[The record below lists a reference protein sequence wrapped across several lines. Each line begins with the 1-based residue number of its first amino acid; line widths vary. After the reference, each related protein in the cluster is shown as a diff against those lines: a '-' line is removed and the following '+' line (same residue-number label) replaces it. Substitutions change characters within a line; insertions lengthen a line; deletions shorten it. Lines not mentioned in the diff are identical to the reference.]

1 MSAERRLAV
10 LQWLL
15 LGAALF
21 VLNASVTFQNI
32 WPTPFVTTRH
42 ELSIELAVV
51 LLALVAW
58 AEIAQRLRPAATARR
73 RTVPRGVTIAL
84 TVLLFAMALGRY
96 AEVTAPALY
105 GRSVDIYWDAQH
117 VPHLAAMFAAAAPA
131 WLVAAIVGGALALF
145 AALAALLYWGV
156 RRVTRALDVAP
167 QRRALGAVAL
177 ALVCAFFGGRL
188 LELPSQ
194 YWFSLPVSATY
205 AQQARFV
212 FAALADAKREL
223 PITPLPSSDLG
234 NVAGA
239 DVLLLFLESYGATS
253 YDEPSIASVVAPAR
267 ADLERAAHE
276 TGRELVSAF
285 VTSPTFGGQSWLA
298 HSTLMSGFEVTDP
311 GSYALLLTQRR
322 ETLAKAFEAK
332 GYRSVAVM
340 PGLKYPWP
348 EGGFYGFDAIHGEQ
362 ALDYHGPEF
371 GWWRIPDQYAL
382 ARLDALELGPGPRAP
397 RFVFFPTT
405 NTHIPFRP
413 RPPYQSDWTRVLG
426 PEPFDAA
433 DVRASLA
440 DNPEW
445 TDFTEL
451 REPYARSL
459 VYTFK
464 YLAGYLRARPD
475 ADLVIVML
483 GDHQPAASVTGVG
496 ARWDV
501 PVHVITSR
509 RAVTASLRGAGFVD
523 GVALGSAAP
532 LGRMPRLTAALLRA
546 FDSGAAGAPASVPSS
561 TYGGDRAAP
570 GR

>member
-1 MSAERRLAV
+1 MSAARRPAL

-21 VLNASVTFQNI
+21 ILNAAVTFQNI
-32 WPTPFVTTRH
+32 WPTPLITTRN

-51 LLALVAW
+51 LLTLVAW
-58 AEIAQRLRPAATARR
+58 AEIAQRLPGNAARAP
-73 RTVPRGVTIAL
+73 TVPRPVVIGLAAL
-84 TVLLFAMALGRY
+84 FFMLALGRY

-117 VPHLAAMFAAAAPA
+117 VPHLAAMFAAAAPW
-131 WLVAAIVGGALALF
+131 WLVASIVAAALALF
-145 AALAALLYWGV
+145 AALAAVLYWGV

-167 QRRALGAVAL
+167 QRRAVGAIAL
-177 ALVCAFFGGRL
+177 ALVGAYSAGRVF
-188 LELPSQ
+188 ELPSKI
-194 YWFSLPVSATY
+194 WFSLPVAATY
-205 AQQARFV
+205 AQQAGFV
-212 FAALADAKREL
+212 FEALAAAKREL
-223 PITPLPSSDLG
+223 PITPLAPSNLS

-239 DVLLLFLESYGATS
+239 DVLLLFLESYGAVS
-253 YDEPSIASVVAPAR
+253 YDEPSIASIVAPAR
-267 ADLERAAHE
+267 AELERAAHD
-276 TGRELVSAF
+276 TGRELVSAL

-311 GSYALLLTQRR
+311 GSYALLLTQNR
-322 ETLAKAFEAK
+322 ETLAKAFAAK
-332 GYRSVAVM
+332 GYRTVAAM

-362 ALDYHGPEF
+362 ALDYRGPEF

-382 ARLDALELGPGPRAP
+382 AKLDALELGAGPRAP
-397 RFVFFPTT
+397 RFIFFPTT

-413 RPPYQSDWTRVLG
+413 RPPYQRDWKRVLG
-426 PEPFDAA
+426 AEPFDAQ

-459 VYTFK
+459 VYTFT
-464 YLAGYLRARPD
+464 YLAGYLRERPD

-483 GDHQPAASVTGVG
+483 GDHQPAASVTGPG

-509 RAVTASLRGAGFVD
+509 
-523 GVALGSAAP
+523 AP
-532 LGRMPRLTAALLRA
+532 ITAALRRAGFIDGVEVGSVTPLGHMQVLTTTLLLA
-546 FDSGAAGAPASVPSS
+546 FDSGGAAVPAPPS
-561 TYGGDRAAP
+561 TYGAEAAP
-570 GR
+570 AH